1 MRPVVGGAKLGGDRR
16 PLASHWQAFL
26 QEVLAGLR
34 EATVIAERAEVNLAV
49 ENHGAFCAESW
60 QLLGAVVSTA
70 ALIEEQPET
79 EEVSTALPSY
89 GLSSVL

>member
-1 MRPVVGGAKLGGDRR
+1 MTAENNNKHLSSGRAHPHEDDSIALGGD
-16 PLASHWQAFL
+16 
-26 QEVLAGLR
+26 
-34 EATVIAERAEVNLAV
+34 
-49 ENHGAFCAESW
+49 
-60 QLLGAVVSTA
+60 VVSTA